1 MKSKYLFLVVINVL
15 VYALLIIYHT
25 FAGSPAES
33 SAKDGASTFLMGVA
47 ISFSISTVI
56 GVISNIQAVFVSI
69 FLAWGLWLLA
79 LSEGYNS
86 DFIAGCAAALTLGVL
101 SGFICSRPV

>member
-1 MKSKYLFLVVINVL
+1 MKSKYLFLGVINVL
-15 VYALLIIYHT
+15 VYGLLIIYHT
-25 FAGSPAES
+25 FW
-33 SAKDGASTFLMGVA
+33 GASTFLMGVA

-56 GVISNIQAVFVSI
+56 GVISNLPAVFVSI

-86 DFIAGCAAALTLGVL
+86 DFIAGCAAALTIGVL